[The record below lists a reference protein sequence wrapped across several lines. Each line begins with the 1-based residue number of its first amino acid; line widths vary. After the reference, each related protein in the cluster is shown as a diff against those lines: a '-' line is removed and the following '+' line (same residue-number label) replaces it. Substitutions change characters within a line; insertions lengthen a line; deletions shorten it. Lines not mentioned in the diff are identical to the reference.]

1 MNNKMF
7 HEGPMSIGLTSG
19 VKALDAAM
27 LNSTAEAVPSL
38 KKERFLA
45 SLGMTSAATANQG
58 RRLAP
63 APTDRYDVESILG
76 SRRLFFCHRLSVSP
90 ATALALAGV
99 LALASVIGRFA
110 TALTLARV
118 LAFTSVLILG
128 GLLVR
133 LFIGTLVL
141 GIEAGP
147 DPREQV
153 GSLNSA
159 ATREQTGERRT
170 NDQALV

>member
-27 LNSTAEAVPSL
+27 LDSTAEAVPSL

-45 SLGMTSAATANQG
+45 SLRITSAATANQG

-63 APTDRYDVESILG
+63 ALTTDMTLNVLG

-118 LAFTSVLILG
+118 LAFTSMLILG

-133 LFIGTLVL
+133 LVIGTLVL